1 MGKVYEASSLLAYAK
16 ERVSRYKKLNE
27 ELGDLMKIWKM
38 YCTDEA
44 VQLTAKNKQ
53 KNEDFFDR
61 GLMGE
66 SLQHSWESIVMETF
80 QEGEY
85 KDYITYK
92 GRSNPPIFSQKA
104 TQHLDRYL
112 TDSAEILQVVHNDDN
127 YYAINITNI
136 LECIDYE
143 NSIPNKFGGFEQ
155 IAFIE
160 NELKKSH
167 IFRTKST
174 KHRFGDFPI
183 ISQEI
188 YVSDDVRDYIL
199 QSDLTGFTFYEVW
212 SSQEAEA
219 SVEELNPFVRE
230 SLDEDV
236 EAHLQAYYG
245 PIIRRVEAES
255 AEVTEAGFYEMAPTE
270 SVPFYTVATHGYSTL
285 RLPTPPGLD
294 SAYVELVMHADQDPF
309 EDKRYSWIPQVM
321 HQVGSFAVNH
331 MNWIGQWMVFPNQ
344 ELDRYVDTYER
355 TLTGE
360 KVKLPLQVQPY
371 SPESGF
377 CGVMVV
383 PPLPQCQ
390 EAFMMPYLEN
400 GKETHGE
407 WPVYFHTLLPLYEEE
422 MEYYFQHGQEA
433 LLEKMMEN
441 GIEHLFNLHRPN
453 TFKEKR
459 KGFFGRFNK

>member
-1 MGKVYEASSLLAYAK
+1 
-16 ERVSRYKKLNE
+16 
-27 ELGDLMKIWKM
+27 MKIWKLS
-38 YCTDEA
+38 TSLESEQIAAANKEDDET
-44 VQLTAKNKQ
+44 LFKN
-53 KNEDFFDR
+53 
-61 GLMGE
+61 L
-66 SLQHSWESIVMETF
+66 LQ
-80 QEGEY
+80 QGEY
-85 KDYITYK
+85 LHSKTNLPVETYEKGELNNLLTYK
-92 GRSNPPIFSQKA
+92 GFATPPIIDGYAVQSLEKLISEFVEFVP
-104 TQHLDRYL
+104 L
-112 TDSAEILQVVHNDDN
+112 THPEYKCYAVNIVNVINECVN
-127 YYAINITNI
+127 YS
-136 LECIDYE
+136 E
-143 NSIPNKFGGFEQ
+143 SIPDDFGGFDKLS
-155 IAFIE
+155 FIE
-160 NELKKSH
+160 DKVKRQP
-167 IFRTKST
+167 IFRIKYTEHSL
-174 KHRFGDFPI
+174 GDFPI
-183 ISQEI
+183 ISPEI
-188 YVSDDVRDYIL
+188 YVSDAFREVVFENG
-199 QSDLTGFTFYEVW
+199 LTGFTFYEVW

-285 RLPTPPGLD
+285 RLPAPPGLD

-309 EDKRYSWIPQVM
+309 EDEKYSWIPQVM
-321 HQVGSFAVNH
+321 HQVGSFAVNN